1 MYIYLYR
8 ILLSYI
14 YLYYMYIICRYIY
27 VINSNI
33 LSMGVNFLGAL
44 SLSLLLNC
52 LQENWSLI
60 PSMKFFSPNADQY
73 LYKFTI
79 WSCMEYCCHVWAGA
93 PSCCLELLLSC
104 KNEYAGISFIQN
116 ILHLLPLWNPCLI
129 IEM

>member
-14 YLYYMYIICRYIY
+14 YLYYMYIIYRYICI
-27 VINSNI
+27 INSNM
-33 LSMGVNFLGAL
+33 LSKDVNFLGAL

-60 PSMKFFSPNADQY
+60 PSMKFFSPKAAQY
-73 LYKFTI
+73 LYKSTI
-79 WSCMEYCCHVWAGA
+79 WSCMEYCCHCLAGA
-93 PSCCLELLLSC
+93 PSCYLELLLSC

-116 ILHLLPLWNPCLI
+116 ILHLLPLEPLTHH
-129 IEM
+129 